1 MYIEHENKQFASFIM
16 FTQRFCVCVFTGRR
30 QPLRDLLIKLNL
42 IYLGLQRVCFFSLGV
57 F

>member
-16 FTQRFCVCVFTGRR
+16 FTQRFCVCVFLGRR

-42 IYLGLQRVCFFSLGV
+42 IYFGL
-57 F
+57 